1 MTNTNHLSD
10 LWEHTIVKVFKHDS
24 KSELGLMF
32 KQWII
37 FNKLE
42 TFNSIL
48 KYPIDDFT
56 PSGNLCYMNKHGDI
70 LPYTPMKKIF
80 NLRWYIQHLM
90 DENEDEAQNPL
101 SECKFMKYVIH
112 HRHPMTPE
120 QLKQKPFEEIFKN
133 QHEKVD
139 TEEGESNEE
148 EEEFTT
154 SEKLTKDEYSTFSD
168 MSRQDSTSHINV
180 HDTQDEQISH
190 TPETLQIHNTY
201 ITTMH
206 DIDDLIHDENNT
218 SEDENIIE
226 IETYEDYGE
235 KIHETEESIPVETS
249 QVLTV
254 FNKTIHH
261 EDDSSDDKSVIE
273 IESPEENREQEIGK
287 QDKLLTTKFQIEI
300 ENRKVEGLITYS
312 TDQQIFKFKVN
323 SWGVNIEFTLYELKC
338 TIHAILQHMG
348 FYHTTDNPCVMMRA
362 NHETKSCEY
371 IIFHQNELYI
381 ASSTLQEILHIVKEK
396 YNIKINSNDYL
407 GSDFPYDP
415 GGTMICCLQ
424 FQLDTHQITYQH
436 YIHKISSSQALH
448 T

>member
-1 MTNTNHLSD
+1 MTDTNHLCH
-10 LWEHTIVKVFKHDS
+10 LWEHTIVKIFKDDPE
-24 KSELGLMF
+24 SELGIMF

-37 FNKLE
+37 FNKLDN
-42 TFNSIL
+42 FNSIL
-48 KYPIDDFT
+48 NYPIDDFT

-80 NLRWYIQHLM
+80 NLRWYIQYLM
-90 DENEDEAQNPL
+90 DESEDEAQNPL
-101 SECKFMKYVIH
+101 SEENWMKQNNCKFMKYVIQ

-154 SEKLTKDEYSTFSD
+154 SEELIEEYSTSSD
-168 MSRQDSTSHINV
+168 MSRQDSTSHINI
-180 HDTQDEQISH
+180 DDSQDEQNTQI
-190 TPETLQIHNTY
+190 PETLQIHDTY
-201 ITTMH
+201 NTTMH
-206 DIDDLIHDENNT
+206 DKHNSIHDEYNT
-218 SEDENIIE
+218 SENEHIIE
-226 IETYEDYGE
+226 IETIEQYGE
-235 KIHETEESIPVETS
+235 KIHESEESIPVETS

-254 FNKTIHH
+254 FNKAIHH
-261 EDDSSDDKSVIE
+261 EDDSSDDKSE
-273 IESPEENREQEIGK
+273 IENDPPQENGEQEIGK
-287 QDKLLTTKFQIEI
+287 QDKLLTTTFQIDI

-323 SWGVNIEFTLYELKC
+323 SWGVNIEFTLYELKW

-348 FYHTTDNPCVMMRA
+348 FYHTTENPCVMMRA
-362 NHETKSCEY
+362 KHNTKSCEY
-371 IIFHQNELYI
+371 IIFHQDELYI

-396 YNIKINSNDYL
+396 YNIKINSNDYQ

-415 GGTMICCLQ
+415 GGTI
-424 FQLDTHQITYQH
+424 
-436 YIHKISSSQALH
+436 IS
-448 T
+448 